1 VGFGNVKL
9 GELYLEVFFY
19 LYATH
24 IVGFGYRMTASGW
37 LNTGE
42 RNDESELKLLRCT
55 IAVKCIL
62 LTSMICNP

>member
-24 IVGFGYRMTASGW
+24 IVGFGYRTTAS
-37 LNTGE
+37 E
-42 RNDESELKLLRCT
+42 
-55 IAVKCIL
+55 
-62 LTSMICNP
+62 